1 MPERL
6 ILTNRVE
13 LATAHPGIGQDRA
26 PLVEV
31 AVRFPNYWTFHALT
45 PAQAVALAADLVAAA
60 VDATEPSR

>member
-13 LATAHPGIGQDRA
+13 LATAEPGIGQDRA

-31 AVRFPNYWTFHALT
+31 AVRFPSYWTFHALT

-60 VDATEPSR
+60 ADAQEQVR